1 MMKKIKLFENFES
14 FEDIDDVL
22 VSLQDKGI
30 LKIKNKPFFTTEYS
44 YEEDYEIGIPKIS
57 IRYYITQDLGK
68 IDSIAKLD
76 SLVGLLS
83 DFKQAIH
90 RLDQSSTYMIDLGAK
105 ELEVKLS
112 VPDTI
117 KNIFDRVSLDQEYG
131 DLKYNYDED
140 IDGVPYEVSLK
151 FNVDENLKI
160 LVSVM
165 IKTKG
170 VTLTIQELEESIV
183 EHFTQ
188 FGYTGLKYVQTRDMK
203 GTWIWEFITE

>member
-22 VSLQDKGI
+22 VNLQDKGI
-30 LKIKNKPFFTTEYS
+30 LKIKNKPFFLSDYVED
-44 YEEDYEIGIPKIS
+44 EDYEIAIPKIS

-83 DFKQAIH
+83 EFKQAIH
-90 RLDQSSTYMIDLGAK
+90 RLDQSSTYLIDLGAK

-112 VPDTI
+112 VPDNI
-117 KNIFDRVSLDQEYG
+117 KNIFDRVSLDASNYG
-131 DLKYNYDED
+131 ETFFYDED
-140 IDGVPYEVSLK
+140 IDNVPYDVKLK
-151 FNVDENLKI
+151 FSVDENLKI
-160 LVSVM
+160 LVSAM
-165 IKTKG
+165 MKTKG
-170 VTLTIQELEESIV
+170 VTLTIQQLEEPIV
-183 EHFTQ
+183 EHFAQ
-188 FGYTGLKYVQTRDMK
+188 FGLKYVQTIDME

>member
-30 LKIKNKPFFTTEYS
+30 LKIKNKPFFSTEYS
-44 YEEDYEIGIPKIS
+44 YDEDEDYEIGIPKIS

-83 DFKQAIH
+83 EFKQAIH
-90 RLDQSSTYMIDLGAK
+90 RLDRSSTYMIDLGAK
-105 ELEVKLS
+105 ELDVKLS
-112 VPDTI
+112 VPDNI
-117 KNIFDRVSLDQEYG
+117 KNIFDRVSIDQEYG

-140 IDGVPYEVSLK
+140 IDNVPYEVSLK
-151 FNVDENLKI
+151 FKVDENLKI
-160 LVSVM
+160 LVSAN

-170 VTLTIQELEESIV
+170 VTLTIQQLEEPIV

-188 FGYTGLKYVQTRDMK
+188 FGLKYVQTIDMK
-203 GTWIWEFITE
+203 GTWIWEFISE